1 MCRRTGG
8 GPESKRGE
16 RDWPH
21 AIFSQFWLMYCL
33 SAAKSR
39 RFFFDLCFCF
49 APYSILDNQG
59 SSFPIE
65 RSSSSSSSLGRI
77 AASATIKAERGERL
91 KTKGKR
97 KRPLRKAGRGGDWK
111 FLFPPYGP
119 PLPRS
124 QKKRPAGILSPAALQ
139 AELEMSTLSIFR
151 RDRKISF
158 RLVLPDFSVL
168 LITII
173 LFLRN
178 SAQRVRYLDASIF
191 GPSWHPM
198 RLDRPDSGDAS

>member
-1 MCRRTGG
+1 MATRDIFPILVNVDVLSFR
-8 GPESKRGE
+8 SKE
-16 RDWPH
+16 RN
-21 AIFSQFWLMYCL
+21 IFSV
-33 SAAKSR
+33 
-39 RFFFDLCFCF
+39 DLCLCF
-49 APYSILDNQG
+49 APYSILVNPG

-77 AASATIKAERGERL
+77 AASATIKAGGGGL

-97 KRPLRKAGRGGDWK
+97 KRPPRKAGRGGDWK
-111 FLFPPYGP
+111 FLFPPYEP
-119 PLPRS
+119 PSLAL
-124 QKKRPAGILSPAALQ
+124 KKRPAGILSPAALQ